1 MAKFFQMFFHVQK
14 LILYDFVV
22 GPPHSCRNVE
32 HRTDTEEY
40 QWQNNRCD
48 IEYVKHHKKGAWGG
62 GGLQSCL
69 NRAPCM
75 WFVYWCIAGAPLS
88 LMGACRLWSIGLWH
102 VTATSLFFKFKPY
115 FREIMFW
122 HDFGTIKDCIFSFH
136 SILSFSPDV

>member
-14 LILYDFVV
+14 LILYEFVV

-32 HRTDTEEY
+32 HRADTEEY
-40 QWQNNRCD
+40 QWQNRCN
-48 IEYVKHHKKGAWGG
+48 IEYVKHHK
-62 GGLQSCL
+62 GLQSCL
-69 NRAPCM
+69 NRAPYM

-88 LMGACRLWSIGLWH
+88 LMGACRLRSIGLWH

-115 FREIMFW
+115 FKEIMFW

-136 SILSFSPDV
+136 SILSFCADV

>member
-1 MAKFFQMFFHVQK
+1 MTLLWDLHTHEEMWSTEQIQ
-14 LILYDFVV
+14 
-22 GPPHSCRNVE
+22 RNIND
-32 HRTDTEEY
+32 RITD
-40 QWQNNRCD
+40 CD
-48 IEYVKHHKKGAWGG
+48 IEYVKQHKKGAWGG

-102 VTATSLFFKFKPY
+102 VTATSFFFKFKPC

>member
-1 MAKFFQMFFHVQK
+1 MAFLYHCTFLCLQCECLFCGVFSLLSFKKKKKMERQK
-14 LILYDFVV
+14 
-22 GPPHSCRNVE
+22 E
-32 HRTDTEEY
+32 
-40 QWQNNRCD
+40 WQNNRCD

-88 LMGACRLWSIGLWH
+88 LMGACRLRSIGLWH
-102 VTATSLFFKFKPY
+102 VTATSLSFKFKPY

-122 HDFGTIKDCIFSFH
+122 HDFGTIKDIACIFSFH
-136 SILSFSPDV
+136 SILSFCADV